1 VVYPL
6 PPEGNKRIQM
16 KRSIQSNQRK
26 VDIISIIVSADGTV
40 VSGLDANQ
48 CSVADTGTGI
58 KTITLDVPLQDAA
71 CVVTTATA
79 DSVAQ
84 VAVTSDSVYVVNTF
98 DSTDGTTAKDAICH
112 IMIIGSVV
120 ADRI

>member
-1 VVYPL
+1 
-6 PPEGNKRIQM
+6 M
-16 KRSIQSNQRK
+16 KRSIQSSQRK
-26 VDIISIIVSADGTV
+26 VELISIIVSADGTT

-48 CSVADTGTGI
+48 VTVADTGTGV
-58 KTITLDVPLQDAA
+58 KTITLDSPLADAA

-79 DSVAQ
+79 DTVAQ
-84 VAVTSDSVYVVNTF
+84 VSVTSDSIYVVNTF

-112 IMIIGSVV
+112 IIIMGSKV